1 MSNETNDQRILQLKE
16 QIEKKKEQL
25 GKSTRFTPLTNCSL
39 ELEGE
44 RYNIN
49 VLSKKQLVSLMIRLN
64 MYKISA
70 SDLGI
75 MMTDVEFSGY
85 DVFDWIKDI
94 KAKIEILSRKDEER
108 NLKAMEDK
116 LVKLLSDGK
125 KVELELDEIASL
137 LK

>member
-1 MSNETNDQRILQLKE
+1 MSNEKNDQRILELKKL
-16 QIEKKKEQL
+16 IETKKEQL
-25 GKSTRFTPLTNCSL
+25 GKSLRFTPLTNCSL

-49 VLSKKQLVSLMIRLN
+49 VLSKEQLTMLMIRLN
-64 MYKISA
+64 MYRLSA
-70 SDLGI
+70 KDLSI
-75 MMTDVEFSGY
+75 ASIEFSGY
-85 DVFDWIKDI
+85 DVLDWITDI

-125 KVELELDEIASL
+125 KVELELNEIESL

>member
-25 GKSTRFTPLTNCSL
+25 GKSLRFTPLTNCSL

-49 VLSKKQLVSLMIRLN
+49 VLQKEQLTILLLRLN
-64 MYKISA
+64 MYRLSA
-70 SDLGI
+70 IDLGVNS
-75 MMTDVEFSGY
+75 VEISGY
-85 DVFDWIKDI
+85 LLSEWISDI
-94 KAKIEILSRKDEER
+94 KTKIEILSRKDEER

-125 KVELELDEIASL
+125 KVELELNEIESW

>member
-1 MSNETNDQRILQLKE
+1 MSNETNDQRILQLKK
-16 QIEKKKEQL
+16 QIEEKKEQL
-25 GKSTRFTPLTNCSL
+25 GKTTKFTPLTNCSL

-49 VLSKKQLVSLMIRLN
+49 VLQKEQLTILLLRLN
-64 MYKISA
+64 MYRISA
-70 SDLGI
+70 IDLSVNS
-75 MMTDVEFSGY
+75 VEISGY
-85 DVFDWIKDI
+85 LLSEWISDI

-125 KVELELDEIASL
+125 KVELELNEIESL

>member
-1 MSNETNDQRILQLKE
+1 MSNETNDQRILQLKK
-16 QIEKKKEQL
+16 QIEEKKEQL
-25 GKSTRFTPLTNCSL
+25 GKSLKFTPLTNCSL

-49 VLSKKQLVSLMIRLN
+49 VLSKEQLTLLMIRLN
-64 MYKISA
+64 MYRLSAKDLSIS
-70 SDLGI
+70 SI
-75 MMTDVEFSGY
+75 EFSGY
-85 DVFDWIKDI
+85 DVLDWIVDI
-94 KAKIEILSRKDEER
+94 KTKIEILSRKDEER
-108 NLKAMEDK
+108 NLKTMEDK

>member
-1 MSNETNDQRILQLKE
+1 MSNETNDQRILQLKK
-16 QIEKKKEQL
+16 QIEEKKEQL
-25 GKSTRFTPLTNCSL
+25 GKSTKFIPLTNCSL

-49 VLSKKQLVSLMIRLN
+49 VLQKEQLTILLLRLN
-64 MYKISA
+64 MYRISA
-70 SDLGI
+70 IDLGVNS
-75 MMTDVEFSGY
+75 VEISGY
-85 DVFDWIKDI
+85 LLSEWISDI

-108 NLKAMEDK
+108 NLKALEDK

-125 KVELELDEIASL
+125 KVELELNEIESW

>member
-1 MSNETNDQRILQLKE
+1 MSNETNDLRILELKK

-25 GKSTRFTPLTNCSL
+25 GKSLRFTPLTNCSL

-44 RYNIN
+44 RYNLN
-49 VLSKKQLVSLMIRLN
+49 VLSKELLISLMIRLN

-70 SDLGI
+70 SDLGL
-75 MMTDVEFSGY
+75 MMSDIVFSNY
-85 DVFDWIKDI
+85 CVLDWILDI
-94 KAKIEILSRKDEER
+94 KAKIDVLSRKDEER

-125 KVELELDEIASL
+125 KVELELNEIESL

>member
-1 MSNETNDQRILQLKE
+1 MSNETNDQRILQLKK
-16 QIEKKKEQL
+16 QIEEKKEQV

-49 VLSKKQLVSLMIRLN
+49 VLSREQLISLMIRLN

-75 MMTDVEFSGY
+75 IMADVEFSGY
-85 DVFDWIKDI
+85 DVLNWIADI

-108 NLKAMEDK
+108 NLKAMEEK

-125 KVELELDEIASL
+125 KVELELDEIASF

>member
-49 VLSKKQLVSLMIRLN
+49 VLSKEQLISLMIRLN
-64 MYKISA
+64 MYKLSA
-70 SDLGI
+70 SDLGLI
-75 MMTDVEFSGY
+75 MSDVEFSGY
-85 DVFDWIKDI
+85 DVLDWISDI